1 MTKERINKLIE
12 IQKCINDATDVIY
25 RASLDVDKDHEFIFG
40 TSVKP
45 TWAPE
50 DHVHLFAGEIIDIK
64 LKEDRILFRNDKWVN
79 AFGEKIWGV
88 IRVKHSD
95 GSDGITITKKGLFKD
110 YYPTI
115 IYPNSQFSEF
125 HKDYLEAVERQ
136 VLDYLIDNFDVAS
149 IKSKT
154 RTLGNLKGG
163 YEYGLSLNDK
173 ENYYRKTVKD
183 KKN

>member
-1 MTKERINKLIE
+1 MIKERINKLIE
-12 IQKCINDATDVIY
+12 IQKCINNATDIIY

-50 DHVHLFAGEIIDIK
+50 DHVHLSSGEIVDIK
-64 LKEDRILFRNDKWVN
+64 LKEDRILFRTDKWVN
-79 AFGEKIWGV
+79 TFGEKIWGV
-88 IRVKHSD
+88 IRIKHSD
-95 GSDGITITKKGLFKD
+95 GSDAIVVTKKGLFKD
-110 YYPTI
+110 YYPTV

-125 HKDYLEAVERQ
+125 HKDYLDAIERQ
-136 VLDYLIDNFDVAS
+136 VLDYLIDNFDVAG

-154 RTLGNLKGG
+154 RALGNLKGG
-163 YEYGLSLNDK
+163 YEFGLSLNDK
-173 ENYYRKTVKD
+173 ENYYRKTVKN